1 MAWYAWRPYVPVS
14 VRRRNAALDVARL
27 KKKKGEAVAPV
38 VIQGRIIARSFW
50 GKAWCDNLESYSD
63 FANRLPRGRTYVRNG
78 SVMDLELGAGTV
90 RALVSG
96 SELYRISVRIAPLA
110 RPRWQAVVR
119 ECAGKIGS
127 LVELLQGK
135 FSRAVMELLIRRE
148 LGLFPSAS
156 EIAFQCT
163 CPDWAAMCKH
173 VAATLYGVGARLDA
187 EPELFFR
194 LRRVDQLDLLTAAS
208 SGAALA
214 AQTAGTRKRIA
225 ATALADVFGIELD
238 PRAAVV
244 DAPAE
249 AKPGPRKGRRQP
261 AAPARA
267 GRIVLPE
274 SAVTP
279 AAGRVVLPEPAGAAA
294 AAGRVVLPE
303 PAGAA
308 AAAGRVVLPEPVVVP
323 AAAGRVVL
331 PEPAG
336 AAAAAGRV
344 VLPEPA
350 GAPAAAKR
358 AALPESAAPEV
369 TRRRRPTRRTRGAR
383 SPRSRRGHAQDE
395 RSD

>member
-14 VRRRNAALDVARL
+14 VRRRNAARDVARF
-27 KKKKGEAVAPV
+27 KKKRGEAVAPV

-156 EIAFQCT
+156 EIAFKCS

-214 AQTAGTRKRIA
+214 AQAAGTRKRIA
-225 ATALADVFGIELD
+225 PTALADVFGIELD
-238 PRAAVV
+238 PRAAAVE
-244 DAPAE
+244 APAE

-261 AAPARA
+261 AARARA
-267 GRIVLPE
+267 GRI
-274 SAVTP
+274 A
-279 AAGRVVLPEPAGAAA
+279 LPEPAIA
-294 AAGRVVLPE
+294 
-303 PAGAA
+303 
-308 AAAGRVVLPEPVVVP
+308 P

-331 PEPAG
+331 PEPAV
-336 AAAAAGRV
+336 APAAAGRV

-350 GAPAAAKR
+350 VAPAAAGR
-358 AALPESAAPEV
+358 VVLPEPRGRAGGGRTSRPARASGRAGGGRTSRPARASGGAGGGQTGRPARASSPWGDAPTPADSSGPRRQVAEV
-369 TRRRRPTRRTRGAR
+369 PVRAR
-383 SPRSRRGHAQDE
+383 SG
-395 RSD
+395 